1 MTGYYT
7 NKLSGSR
14 LERCYEVA
22 PTRVRQ
28 YLEAEI
34 RHVLERLRSTDSVL
48 ELGCGYGRIARRLAT
63 VAHHVVGIDTASES
77 LELARRMLEPGAWCE
92 FMQMDALDLRFPDCA
107 FDAVVCLQNGI
118 CAFGVDQEALL
129 REALRV
135 TREGGMV
142 LFSTYTDGIWP
153 ERLAWFEAQA
163 AEGLVGAIDYTASHN
178 GVIVCDDGFR
188 AGRMTAGD
196 FRSLCSEIGVAP
208 MIAEVDGSI
217 LFCEIIKPG
226 AAQQGDASD
235 RATRCR

>member
-1 MTGYYT
+1 M
-7 NKLSGSR
+7 
-14 LERCYEVA
+14 
-22 PTRVRQ
+22 
-28 YLEAEI
+28 
-34 RHVLERLRSTDSVL
+34 
-48 ELGCGYGRIARRLAT
+48 
-63 VAHHVVGIDTASES
+63 
-77 LELARRMLEPGAWCE
+77 
-92 FMQMDALDLRFPDCA
+92 
-107 FDAVVCLQNGI
+107 
-118 CAFGVDQEALL
+118 
-129 REALRV
+129 